1 MNRRQPFITQEY
13 VGNILRFTDSAE
25 AYWDEH
31 PLEGDSP
38 KHGAALT
45 ECQKVKDAFMGLV
58 IRYTAGVPIK
68 SLEGCLERLVVCHER
83 YQVCLGEYHEEE
95 HIAPLNIEDW
105 LCQYEEFVQVVSLCI
120 LLHRVD
126 LLKRFVALFDRAG
139 FAGQDVLYEDL
150 LKKILPGRAEVSG
163 FYHEGYRDLIE
174 VVYAES
180 REASSGWLK
189 KYVTEWYSGFETCAW
204 HDSHLTMTE
213 EDGSYY
219 GYWAFEAAAIAYLY
233 GVDDAQVEHMV
244 YPSDLVEYAR
254 SYKPQPMAA
263 QRNLHDEVTV

>member
-1 MNRRQPFITQEY
+1 MNRRQPFITHEY
-13 VGNILRFTDSAE
+13 VGNILSFTDSAE

-45 ECQKVKDAFMGLV
+45 EFQKVKSAFIGLL

-105 LCQYEEFVQVVSLCI
+105 LCQYEEFVQVVSLCV

-126 LLKRFVALFDRAG
+126 LLRRFVTLFDRAG

-150 LKKILPGRAEVSG
+150 LKKTLPGRAEVSG

-189 KYVTEWYSGFETCAW
+189 KYVTEWYSRFETCAW

-213 EDGSYY
+213 GDGSYY

-233 GVDDAQVEHMV
+233 GVNDAHVENMV
-244 YPSDLVEYAR
+244 YPRDLLEYAR
-254 SYKPQPMAA
+254 ALDISQASAA
-263 QRNLHDEVTV
+263 GEVN